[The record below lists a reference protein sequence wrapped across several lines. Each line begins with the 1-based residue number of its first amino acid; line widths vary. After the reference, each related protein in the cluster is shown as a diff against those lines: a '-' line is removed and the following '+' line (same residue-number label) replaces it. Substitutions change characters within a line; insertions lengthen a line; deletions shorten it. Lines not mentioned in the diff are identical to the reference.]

1 MLTNTIKKEEYLK
14 RGNCLQRKTKPLICT
29 TVVLSPQ
36 ATISVCWLIQA
47 AFLGFLFLAT
57 PAYYNE
63 RKPKIAS
70 KACTEEPCSGEIG
83 RLFFAE
89 KVGLKQM
96 KTYHLRTVQIFF
108 LLLRG

>member
-1 MLTNTIKKEEYLK
+1 MLTNNIKNEEYLK
-14 RGNCLQRKTKPLICT
+14 CGNCLQRKTKPLICT

-63 RKPKIAS
+63 RKPKMSLKLEQKSCA
-70 KACTEEPCSGEIG
+70 PG
-83 RLFFAE
+83 RLGDCSLQ
-89 KVGLKQM
+89 KGLD
-96 KTYHLRTVQIFF
+96 
-108 LLLRG
+108 